1 MAKMGVKNCY
11 VRLPLVL
18 FLLIKLLVLN
28 FLCSALYQTFFQG
41 RQKKIFSLNSEEKE
55 DLSEEWKN

>member
-1 MAKMGVKNCY
+1 MGVKNCY